1 MNNSK
6 NDMESL
12 GLKLQELKNL
22 FSVGERIIPGIQKLV
37 DFINEMRPMLS
48 HINESIEESSAKIPK
63 ATDHIV
69 DIASATELATTEIL
83 NLIDEISDNILELSS
98 IYNNFVAKEEEN
110 KRILLELTELVSDNI
125 RAKELVGQVLNN
137 LTVTKLSDKIIETL
151 NKITTDSTNIAIAL
165 QVQDITSQQL
175 SAVNHLIISVQ
186 KRLTSLMFDLSND
199 GISSVDNSQD
209 IVVPTDS
216 NFDMEASFIN
226 QQTSQDDVDKL
237 VGNSDIASQDEIDK
251 LFG

>member
-1 MNNSK
+1 MNNTK
-6 NDMESL
+6 NDLETL
-12 GLKLQELKNL
+12 GHKLEELRNL

-83 NLIDEISDNILELSS
+83 NLIDAITSNTFELSE
-98 IYNNFVAKEEEN
+98 ILNDILKREEQNKE
-110 KRILLELTELVSDNI
+110 LLTELSKLIGDST
-125 RAKELVGQVLNN
+125 RGKEIIEQLLQNQSVIN
-137 LTVTKLSDKIIETL
+137 LKTRITETLDKITA
-151 NKITTDSTNIAIAL
+151 DSTNIAIAL

-175 SAVNHLIISVQ
+175 AAVNHLIISVQ
-186 KRLTSLMFDLSND
+186 KRLTALMFDLSND
-199 GISSVDNSQD
+199 GIKQVNNSKD
-209 IVVPTDS
+209 IIVPTDS
-216 NFDMEASFIN
+216 NFDMNASFIN
-226 QQTSQDDVDKL
+226 QKTSQDEIDKL
-237 VGNSDIASQDEIDK
+237 VNGSNKASQDEIDK

>member
-1 MNNSK
+1 MNDAH
-6 NDMESL
+6 NDLKSL
-12 GLKLQELKNL
+12 GHKLEELKNL

-48 HINESIEESSAKIPK
+48 HINESIEESSSKIPK

-83 NLIDEISDNILELSS
+83 NLIDEITSNTFQLADTFKEILQ
-98 IYNNFVAKEEEN
+98 KEEEN
-110 KRILLELTELVSDNI
+110 KKLLHELTELVSDNL
-125 RAKELVGQVLNN
+125 RAKEIVEELLNN
-137 LTVTKLSDKIIETL
+137 FTVSKLNDKITDAL

-199 GISSVDNSQD
+199 GIKSVDNSNE

-226 QQTSQDDVDKL
+226 QQTSQDEVDKL
-237 VGNSDIASQDEIDK
+237 VGSSNIASQDEIDK